1 MTRVG
6 WCPVIW
12 APRSE
17 HSSVLPRAS
26 GRVELRGSGRV
37 VLHTSGREVP
47 RDSGRV
53 VPRHLGPEVGTFFRA
68 AACLG
73 SGGAA

>member
-17 HSSVLPRAS
+17 HSSVLPHAS
-26 GRVELRGSGRV
+26 GQELRGSGRV
-37 VLHTSGREVP
+37 VLHTLGREVP

-68 AACLG
+68 PKVG
-73 SGGAA
+73 